1 MQSKFTAYGSMLR
14 DLGTTTSE
22 QYSKSW
28 NTCAKTVYGVQRNTF
43 TYLIEGWFT
52 SCMPSLRNQVIS
64 RYPKFYRQLTESL
77 SKEIRFLVQI
87 VSNDPKSTTYRN
99 LKLLRERTNLRQA
112 EYYSRRRIQVSLP
125 TERVPDTDIWRVRL
139 LASCLKMRTEI
150 ENRVQDTEKI
160 CAMISSL
167 CST

>member
-1 MQSKFTAYGSMLR
+1 MKI
-14 DLGTTTSE
+14 
-22 QYSKSW
+22 
-28 NTCAKTVYGVQRNTF
+28 VYGVPRNTF

-64 RYPKFYRQLTESL
+64 RYPKFYRQLTESR

-87 VSNDPKSTTYRN
+87 VSNDPRSTTYRN

-112 EYYSRRRIQVSLP
+112 EYYSRRRILISLP

-139 LASCLKMRTEI
+139 LARCLKMRTEI
-150 ENRVQDTEKI
+150 ENRVQDTVKI
-160 CAMISSL
+160 CAMISRL